1 MVTKGER
8 NMSAK
13 KVKKNTASSIPAG
26 IGIGLL
32 VSMIITLAG
41 SALTAYLIH
50 GESISEEGMGYGI
63 ILTLLLS
70 AILGAWVSAGRIQRL
85 RMQMCMLSG
94 LCYYLTLLAM
104 TALFFG
110 GQYSGM
116 GVTALMVLGGCG
128 TVAILGAS
136 GGKRRKI
143 GKKIKAHR

>member
-1 MVTKGER
+1 
-8 NMSAK
+8 MSAK
-13 KVKKNTASSIPAG
+13 KMKQNTSSSIPAG

-32 VSMIITLAG
+32 VSIVITLAG

-50 GESISEEGMGYGI
+50 GESVPEEGMGYGI
-63 ILTLLLS
+63 LLTLLLS
-70 AILGAWVSAGRIQRL
+70 AIAGAWISVGRIQRL

-94 LCYYLTLLAM
+94 LCYYLTLLSM

-116 GVTALMVLGGCG
+116 GVTALVVLGGCG
-128 TVAILGAS
+128 TVAILGTI

-143 GKKIKAHR
+143 GKKIKVHR